1 MIYGRGTGQKARGSA
16 ARQNADLRQLGNW
29 LGAKDY
35 GMGSARIA
43 ASRRASLED
52 AYGKARGGGQGKK
65 APKKAGI
72 GKAAPSAKVAP
83 TSYGYTEHKGTWGT
97 SKKK

>member
-16 ARQNADLRQLGNW
+16 ARQAADLRQLGNW

-35 GMGSARIA
+35 GMGSRNVSY
-43 ASRRASLED
+43 SRRASLED
-52 AYGKARGGGQGKK
+52 AYGKSRGGGQGKK
-65 APKKAGI
+65 APKKVAMG
-72 GKAAPSAKVAP
+72 GSAP
-83 TSYGYTEHKGTWGT
+83 TSYGFSEHKGTWST